1 MKKTIA
7 IIIALSISMVATSAM
22 AATKT
27 LTAAWTYS
35 TTDQANIT
43 GFRLYRADKTAAI
56 NTIAPAARTATW
68 QDDFTAGQC
77 RSYYMVAVTATGE
90 SVNSEVVQVCQ
101 GIEAIVIPAG
111 LGIKFQ

>member
-7 IIIALSISMVATSAM
+7 IIIAMAITMVATSSM
-22 AATKT
+22 AATRT
-27 LTAAWTYS
+27 LQASWTYS
-35 TTDQANIT
+35 AVDQANIT
-43 GFRLYRADKTAAI
+43 GFRLYRSDKTAAV
-56 NTIAPAARTATW
+56 NTIAPAARTASW

-90 SVNSEVVQVCQ
+90 SVNSEVVQLCQ

-111 LGIKFQ
+111 IGIKFQ